1 MLHIKG
7 IKNLDEIKEL
17 FTVEAKGSETILN
30 VCERFFISTVTRRFD
45 TLKKQGYYPSDI
57 LKVLL
62 YLPFLGVAT
71 IRGLYQSGCAH
82 ISEAEKD
89 VYYRLKNNSEVGWR
103 TLLFAFAK
111 RFRKVAEQRGST
123 DTADSG
129 TTKCLIVDDTTYP
142 KTGMKLEFIGK
153 VYDHIYK
160 HWVLGF
166 KSLVLAYWD
175 GKSLIPLD
183 FSLHHERGK
192 NKKRP
197 YGLTPT
203 QLKKRY
209 RKKRTKK
216 TPGAKRAAEL
226 SANKL
231 NHAVK
236 MIKRAVKHGFMVDYV
251 LADCWFISQ
260 SFIASIR
267 QIKRG
272 VIHVLGTCRM
282 DKRKYLFEG
291 AEYTANELL
300 NKFKGH
306 KKRSRKVRALY
317 VELLVEYKGLSVKLF
332 FIRYAGQKKWKLL
345 LTTDLN
351 LTFNKAI
358 EIYSHRWMIE
368 VMFKEAKQYLNL
380 GKSQANDFD
389 SQIADTSICMMQYI
403 ALVLH
408 KRFQAYESLGE
419 LFRANKQYF
428 LEATLAKRLWEFLLQ
443 VLREITALFEIDFER
458 LMAKIFNEK
467 ELEQKILR
475 VIHAL
480 GQTSHSAVGL
490 NR

>member
-7 IKNLDEIKEL
+7 IKNLDEIKAL
-17 FTVEAKGSETILN
+17 FTVEAKGAETILD

-82 ISEAEKD
+82 TSEAEKD
-89 VYYRLKNNSEVGWR
+89 VYYRLKNNSEVDWR

-111 RFRKVAEQRGST
+111 RFRKLTEQRGSD
-123 DTADSG
+123 DTAESE
-129 TTKCLIVDDTTYP
+129 TTRCLIVDDTTYS
-142 KTGMKLEFIGK
+142 KTGMRLEFIGK
-153 VYDHIYK
+153 VYDHVYK
-160 HWVLGF
+160 RWILGF

-175 GKSLIPLD
+175 GKSILPLD
-183 FSLHHERGK
+183 FSLHHEKGK
-192 NKKRP
+192 NQKRP
-197 YGLTPT
+197 YGLTRT

-209 RKKRTKK
+209 RKRRTQK
-216 TPGAKRAAEL
+216 TAGATRSTEL

-231 NHAVK
+231 KHALK
-236 MIKRAVKHGFMVDYV
+236 MIKRAVKHGFMADYV

-267 QIKRG
+267 EIKQG
-272 VIHVLGTCRM
+272 AIHVLGTCRM

-291 AEYTANELL
+291 TEYTAKELL

-306 KKRSRKVRALY
+306 KRRSRKVRALY
-317 VELLVEYKGLSVKLF
+317 VELLLQYKGLPVKLF
-332 FIRYAGQKKWKLL
+332 FIRYAGQKSWKLL

-351 LTFNKAI
+351 LTFNQAI
-358 EIYSHRWMIE
+358 EIYSHRWTIE

-389 SQIADTSICMMQYI
+389 SQIADTTISMMQYI
-403 ALVLH
+403 LLTLH

-428 LEATLAKRLWEFLLQ
+428 LEVTLAKRLWGFFLQ
-443 VLREITALFEIDFER
+443 VLQEITALFEIDFEQ

-467 ELEQKILR
+467 ELEQKIFR

-480 GQTSHSAVGL
+480 GQTSHHAGL